1 MIGGG
6 ELASLPKGAI
16 VINTGRGQVLDFS
29 ALNGA
34 LDSGHLFG
42 AGIDAFYPEPLPSDH
57 PLLTNPK
64 VTLSPHVAG
73 ATVEAS
79 LLLARSAAEQILA
92 ALGGTMPAF
101 PINRTAWEGARSRRP
116 R

>member
-1 MIGGG
+1 M
-6 ELASLPKGAI
+6 
-16 VINTGRGQVLDFS
+16 FS
-29 ALNGA
+29 AVDEFAALNAA

-42 AGIDAFYPEPLPSDH
+42 AAIDAFYPEPLPSDH
-57 PLLTNPK
+57 PLLKNPK

-92 ALGGTMPAF
+92 ALAGTMPAF
-101 PINRTAWEGARSRRP
+101 PINKMAWEGAHSRRP
-116 R
+116 HEA